1 MNSDSKKYFD
11 GNRFKKKSSV
21 FEKHYHDYLGRLA
34 SIDMASL
41 LPILDIRM
49 EGDTCLIPF
58 FGEEYRIS
66 RKGIADASG
75 NLPSYEVCV
84 MLCRYLLNCPLQL
97 PVQDDWVSFRDFKDA
112 GPLTVFYR
120 NSVEG
125 LIVRSFAGNVS
136 GLQDAARAN
145 GGHPPLMN
153 LNYDVVMQFVSL
165 PRIPLLC
172 FSTMPT
178 TISLPNA
185 LYSLNIGPKIFWMPN
200 RLPSWVRYWQTGWP
214 NEIFIWDVR
223 SDAIRGSPG
232 FEFFS
237 AR

>member
-1 MNSDSKKYFD
+1 MGTDS
-11 GNRFKKKSSV
+11 KKSSV

-165 PRIPLLC
+165 PRIPLLLLFNDADDNFPPQC
-172 FSTMPT
+172 
-178 TISLPNA
+178 SLLFEHRAENFLDA
-185 LYSLNIGPKIFWMPN
+185 ESIAIVGSILAN
-200 RLPSWVRYWQTGWP
+200 RL
-214 NEIFIWDVR
+214 
-223 SDAIRGSPG
+223 AK
-232 FEFFS
+232 
-237 AR
+237 